1 MANEPSVGLF
11 HVQEHIRKTVPVM
24 VKMQVS
30 ERLLCGIG
38 SHQTSQILFTQRD
51 MKTTT
56 QRIDEVKYDTAYS
69 LRTVQGLHGLTT
81 FTNIKDMIVNCINVM
96 KEIPRY
102 KSRHFAMNVVN
113 FGSLAHK
120 HQLGLLLLYL
130 HPAVQALHLNIQSLH
145 PLLLTLLLLQPPPNR
160 PPRTIQRP
168 PLKMK
173 RQPPRP
179 HRQ

>member
-1 MANEPSVGLF
+1 MNAFFAGL
-11 HVQEHIRKTVPVM
+11 VLIKLRKF
-24 VKMQVS
+24 
-30 ERLLCGIG
+30 
-38 SHQTSQILFTQRD
+38 FTQRD

-102 KSRHFAMNVVN
+102 TSCHLAVNVVN

-120 HQLGLLLLYL
+120 HQHGLLLLYL
-130 HPAVQALHLNIQSLH
+130 HPAVQALHLNILYLH
-145 PLLLTLLLLQPPPNR
+145 HLLLKLLLP
-160 PPRTIQRP
+160 
-168 PLKMK
+168 
-173 RQPPRP
+173 QPPRNHP
-179 HRQ
+179 PQMIQRHHLKKEQTQRRRSSK